1 MVTALRK
8 ALVDENMNN
17 ATTPSPRRQPSQG
30 GKGVEELKTE
40 VKESVEFDL
49 IALLLITSLSSPPPR
64 IRPLKV
70 HSSLLLRLNLIALL
84 VTLPQGESIIWS
96 RGSQ

>member
-49 IALLLITSLSSPPPR
+49 IALLLITSLSLR